1 MMIQVFLIK
10 FPQKRKDDYSTTYSN
25 MVCSFSTRESPST
38 VGTNAVRHELRHQR
52 VRELRV

>member
-10 FPQKRKDDYSTTYSN
+10 FFQKRKDDYSTTYSN
-25 MVCSFSTRESPST
+25 MVCSFPKRESPST
-38 VGTNAVRHELRHQR
+38 VGINAVRHELRHQR